1 MTNVV
6 LIAVYSRRRHTAT
19 ALHYLS
25 RCPISL
31 HSYESV
37 HAYLFD
43 YVDALRDVLK
53 SHILFPLANKA
64 ELASAVYQVSKNL
77 GSCLVS
83 LLAPTSYEHAEE
95 ELERIYAIL
104 KNVQLLVEA
113 GKVSYF
119 DSFASVFPNIIL
131 SNS

>member
-1 MTNVV
+1 MNIV
-6 LIAVYSRRRHTAT
+6 LIVMYRRKRHMAT

-25 RCPISL
+25 RCPISF
-31 HSYESV
+31 HSYEST

-43 YVDALRDVLK
+43 YVDALRDVLE
-53 SHILFPLANKA
+53 SHVLFSLANKA
-64 ELASAVYQVSKNL
+64 ELTSAVYQVSKNL

-104 KNVQLLVEA
+104 KNVQLLVEV

-119 DSFASVFPNIIL
+119 VSFASVFSSPIL